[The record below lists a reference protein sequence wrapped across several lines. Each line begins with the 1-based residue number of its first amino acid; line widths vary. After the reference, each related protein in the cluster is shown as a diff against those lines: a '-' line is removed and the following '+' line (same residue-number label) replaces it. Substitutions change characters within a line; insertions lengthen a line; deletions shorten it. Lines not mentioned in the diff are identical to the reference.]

1 VHAEFY
7 RLIVREGQLVEERLG
22 RALLWLHERRIEAD
36 YRPEVAI
43 TPERAQE
50 AVRLAEELVTT
61 LQRLVM

>member
-1 VHAEFY
+1 
-7 RLIVREGQLVEERLG
+7 
-22 RALLWLHERRIEAD
+22 LWLHERRIEAD